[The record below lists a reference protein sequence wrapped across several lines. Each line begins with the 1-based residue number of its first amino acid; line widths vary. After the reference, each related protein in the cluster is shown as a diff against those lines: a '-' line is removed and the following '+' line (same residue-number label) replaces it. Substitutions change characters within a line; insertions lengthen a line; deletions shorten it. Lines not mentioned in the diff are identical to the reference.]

1 MSSNTETGPQFVE
14 ETQDR
19 GGTNRLRNQRLVDL
33 GFNTKACDFRQVIS
47 TENMEWGQSFWPRY
61 VSVGNTMPF
70 QGDDDA
76 SSQECIMFGL
86 SAVVHFTL
94 WMNRRKR
101 TKLMTG
107 IHKLRL
113 VLEVVLLSCAD
124 ARGGGS
130 CNRNRNQNWLY

>member
-19 GGTNRLRNQRLVDL
+19 GGTNRLRDQRLVDL
-33 GFNTKACDFRQVIS
+33 GFNIKACDFRQVIS

-76 SSQECIMFGL
+76 SS
-86 SAVVHFTL
+86 
-94 WMNRRKR
+94 RRMHHVW
-101 TKLMTG
+101 TF
-107 IHKLRL
+107 
-113 VLEVVLLSCAD
+113 S
-124 ARGGGS
+124 GGP
-130 CNRNRNQNWLY
+130 LYIVDDPEEEDE